1 MTGLE
6 VTNDDA
12 FNETSEA
19 NDQNN
24 LNSGSDDVIPRRL
37 GIHVTID
44 ERETVNKT
52 LEGDREYNT
61 VVIDG
66 CYVHDVDGNENRGV
80 NKVDGGI
87 GVEVIFS
94 SKQGISLLQRRD
106 HPEQQN

>member
-1 MTGLE
+1 M
-6 VTNDDA
+6 
-12 FNETSEA
+12 
-19 NDQNN
+19 
-24 LNSGSDDVIPRRL
+24 IPRRL

-87 GVEVIFS
+87 YAPDTAAAIRGKAVLYRNPFYNELKKKS
-94 SKQGISLLQRRD
+94 
-106 HPEQQN
+106 